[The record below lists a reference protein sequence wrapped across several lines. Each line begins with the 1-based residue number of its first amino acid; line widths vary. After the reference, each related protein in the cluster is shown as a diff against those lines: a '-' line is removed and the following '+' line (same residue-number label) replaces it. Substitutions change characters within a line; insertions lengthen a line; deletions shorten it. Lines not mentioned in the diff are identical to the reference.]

1 MPDAQRQFE
10 LLAAEFEKLTAEM
23 EICKNPERRF
33 ASLQRMKVLLDDIFG
48 LLCTSLNQENQQRTW
63 LGNSKSTPRA
73 PAP

>member
-10 LLAAEFEKLTAEM
+10 LLAAEFEKLTAKM

-48 LLCTSLNQENQQRTW
+48 LLCTSLDEENQQRTG
-63 LGNSKSTPRA
+63 LSNSKVSPHSSA
-73 PAP
+73 P